1 MTRADLLAFL
11 RSQRYAVQTSV
22 AADGSPQAAV
32 VGIAVTADLELIFDT
47 LTSTRKAVNLS
58 RDGRIAFVVGPL
70 DDQAGVTV
78 QYEGL
83 VDQPSGADLD
93 RVRDAY
99 FEVFP
104 DGRDR
109 QRWPGLTYFRARPT
123 WLRYSDFRTDPP
135 TILEFTGTAFREP
148 GK

>member
-1 MTRADLLAFL
+1 MTRSDLLAFL

-32 VGIAVTADLELIFDT
+32 VGIAVTADFELIFDT
-47 LTSTRKAVNLS
+47 LTSTRKAVNLA

-70 DDQAGVTV
+70 DAEAAVTV
-78 QYEGL
+78 QCEGL
-83 VDQPSGADLD
+83 VDQPSGAELD

-99 FEVFP
+99 FVVFP

-109 QRWPGLTYFRARPT
+109 QSLPGITYFRARLT

-135 TILEFTGTAFREP
+135 TILEFTGATLRDNI
-148 GK
+148 

>member
-11 RSQRYAVQTSV
+11 RSQRYAVQTSA

-32 VGIAVTADLELIFDT
+32 VGIAVTADFELIFDT
-47 LTSTRKAVNLS
+47 LTSTRKAVNLA

-83 VDQPSGADLD
+83 VDQPSGAELD

-109 QRWPGLTYFRARPT
+109 QSWPGITYFRARPI
-123 WLRYSDFRTDPP
+123 WLRSSDFRTDPP
-135 TILEFTGTAFREP
+135 SILEFTGAELLSNV
-148 GK
+148 